1 MLDTQIV
8 KAILNSIIALMMTM
22 FLVNN
27 LNLKCKKIFAI
38 IIVFVII
45 YVPSIILNMFFSE
58 NNIIFRILLSVISM
72 FIGMKL
78 VSTNKTKKYIR
89 NIYIAYIITFI
100 LEMIG
105 QGYFDLVM
113 NVTNYEN
120 KDIYGDNVITIL
132 TMAIMGLASIIVI
145 MSYLLLK
152 KKIKGK
158 IKYQILS
165 ILILIPL
172 FNMVLL
178 TLLYIYNFENMKNTL
193 ELYSIFCLIISF
205 IVNVTIYEIILN
217 LEKYYQQE
225 KQLVFL
231 KEKEEMLYEYYK
243 LATTNKE
250 DLRKLKHDM
259 KNELQIAYSFFE
271 SDSKKEKAKNMLD
284 EMKDNIDK
292 IGKIE
297 YCENTI
303 LNALLG
309 IKVSQ
314 AQEKGIEFEVHIK
327 EGIAINIE
335 DIDTCNIFSN
345 LIDNSIQGTEK
356 AIEKKINLIIEAQ
369 MGFVVIKIEN
379 TYNDEI
385 KLNDKKELLTNKQDS
400 ESHGYGIK
408 IVKSIVEKYKGDIQI
423 DYTDSL
429 FKVIILIPSEQKGSE

>member
-1 MLDTQIV
+1 
-8 KAILNSIIALMMTM
+8 
-22 FLVNN
+22 
-27 LNLKCKKIFAI
+27 
-38 IIVFVII
+38 
-45 YVPSIILNMFFSE
+45 
-58 NNIIFRILLSVISM
+58 
-72 FIGMKL
+72 
-78 VSTNKTKKYIR
+78 
-89 NIYIAYIITFI
+89 
-100 LEMIG
+100 MIG

-178 TLLYIYNFENMKNTL
+178 TLLYIYNFENMKSTL

-259 KNELQIAYSFFE
+259 KNELQIAYSLFE